1 MAIAHFAVPVVFCLV
16 CGRYAQFAF
25 RGLPATCP
33 GRPPKS
39 GGRANIRNRLLAGK
53 HPRYSVFASESE
65 RYNTAEIQRQ
75 QRAQ

>member
-25 RGLPATCP
+25 RGLPDICP

-53 HPRYSVFASESE
+53 HPRFSDFVSESE
-65 RYNTAEIQRQ
+65 
-75 QRAQ
+75 